1 MGMGGGNKGQGRVTM
16 SEINVTPMVD
26 VMLVLLII
34 FMVTAP
40 LIQQGVK
47 VNLPEAKA
55 APVEASEKKLVLSID
70 AGRRVF
76 IGDAEVELDELEKK
90 LAANAKAQA
99 DKEIYLH
106 ADRDVPYG
114 VVVEVM
120 ASAQRAGIT
129 NVGMITDPMAAPASS
144 KGARPDP
151 AGGPA
156 GSKGAKKEAKR

>member
-1 MGMGGGNKGQGRVTM
+1 MAMSGGKGAPGRTTM

-47 VNLPEAKA
+47 VNLPETRA
-55 APVEASEKKLVLSID
+55 APVESNEKKLVLSVD
-70 AGRRVF
+70 ASRRVF
-76 IGDAEVELDELEKK
+76 LGDVEIPLDDLEEK
-90 LAANAKAQA
+90 LKTNAKAQA

-106 ADRDVPYG
+106 ADKEIPYG

-120 ASAQRAGIT
+120 AAAQRAGIA
-129 NVGMITDPMAAPASS
+129 NLGMITDPVSPGRK
-144 KGARPDP
+144 KGAPSR
-151 AGGPA
+151 
-156 GSKGAKKEAKR
+156 

>member
-1 MGMGGGNKGQGRVTM
+1 MGMSSNRGSGGRTTM

-55 APVEASEKKLVLSID
+55 APVEAADKKLVLSID
-70 AGRRVF
+70 MQKRVY
-76 IGDAEVELDELEKK
+76 IGEAEVALNELEKK
-90 LAANAKAQA
+90 LASNAKAQT
-99 DKEIYLH
+99 DKEVYLH

-114 VVVEVM
+114 VVVDVM
-120 ASAQRAGIT
+120 AAAQRAGIT
-129 NVGMITDPMAAPASS
+129 NVGMITDPA
-144 KGARPDP
+144 
-151 AGGPA
+151 AGGRA
-156 GSKGAKKEAKR
+156 SNKKKEARR

>member
-1 MGMGGGNKGQGRVTM
+1 MGMGSNRGSGGRVTM

-55 APVEASEKKLVLSID
+55 APVEASDKKLVLSID
-70 AGRRVF
+70 MQRRVY
-76 IGDAEVELDELEKK
+76 IGEAEVALNELEKK
-90 LAANAKAQA
+90 LATNTKAQA
-99 DKEIYLH
+99 DKEVYLH

-114 VVVEVM
+114 VVVDVM
-120 ASAQRAGIT
+120 AAAQRAGIT
-129 NVGMITDPMAAPASS
+129 NVGMITDPTA
-144 KGARPDP
+144 GART
-151 AGGPA
+151 
-156 GSKGAKKEAKR
+156 SNKKKEARR